1 MGKTIIIKQPKSNK
15 YYKKILCQWQ
25 RRQIIMN
32 SSKTITDK
40 IKSMS
45 RMLSIILK
53 FARIACHVS
62 IGISVAGIIYL
73 LLFGNANLMVF
84 KGDVILR
91 SPFSNS
97 ILNNIDTFH
106 LIALIVAGII
116 GIALMANLFYH
127 AQNIFKDISIDSS
140 PFEMKQVKRIKRV
153 AILYLI
159 ISLFDFQNS
168 PASFTV
174 SLNLVGIIGAFMFYC
189 MALIF
194 EYGCALQKESDEI
207 L

>member
-1 MGKTIIIKQPKSNK
+1 
-15 YYKKILCQWQ
+15 
-25 RRQIIMN
+25 
-32 SSKTITDK
+32 
-40 IKSMS
+40 
-45 RMLSIILK
+45 MLL
-53 FARIACHVS
+53 VLN
-62 IGISVAGIIYL
+62 GEVL
-73 LLFGNANLMVF
+73 
-84 KGDVILR
+84 LR

-97 ILNNIDTFH
+97 NLSNIDTNR
-106 LIALIVAGII
+106 LMALVVAGII
-116 GIALMANLFYH
+116 GMALMSTLFYH

-189 MALIF
+189 MALVF

>member
-1 MGKTIIIKQPKSNK
+1 
-15 YYKKILCQWQ
+15 
-25 RRQIIMN
+25 MN

-45 RMLSIILK
+45 KALSIILK
-53 FARIACHVS
+53 LARIACCVG
-62 IGISVAGIIYL
+62 IGISVSGIIYV
-73 LLFGNANLMVF
+73 LLFGNANLLVLN
-84 KGDVILR
+84 GEVLLQ

-97 ILNNIDTFH
+97 SLNNIDTYH
-106 LIALIVAGII
+106 LIGIVVAGIV
-116 GIALMANLFYH
+116 GMALMATLFFH

-159 ISLFDFQNS
+159 ISLFNFENS
-168 PASFTV
+168 AVSFTI

-189 MALIF
+189 MALVF